1 MYETMV
7 YWDAADEQAEHLREY
22 AEIWRAADK
31 VVYTKTL
38 DSVAGARTR
47 IERELDPEAVRR
59 PKAEGDVSVGGP
71 KLAGQAFA
79 AGLIDECHLFL
90 TQVTVG
96 AGKPA
101 LPGGLRLELH
111 DERLVDQRVHERA
124 SGENSRRDL

>member
-7 YWDAADEQAEHLREY
+7 YWEAADEQAEHLREY

-31 VVYTKTL
+31 VVYSRTL

-47 IERELDPEAVRR
+47 IERELDTEAVRR

-90 TQVTVG
+90 TPVTVG

-111 DERLVDQRVHERA
+111 DERRFRSGVVYPRYSSRDQA
-124 SGENSRRDL
+124 